1 MFHSSWAP
9 LENALE
15 ARFGALGLHRVE
27 ANIMP
32 RNGASIALVR
42 RAGFRQE
49 GYSPQYLRIAGR
61 WEDHERWALVG
72 ARRRRPR

>member
-49 GYSPQYLRIAGR
+49 GYSPRYLRIAGR

-72 ARRRRPR
+72 DRRRRPR